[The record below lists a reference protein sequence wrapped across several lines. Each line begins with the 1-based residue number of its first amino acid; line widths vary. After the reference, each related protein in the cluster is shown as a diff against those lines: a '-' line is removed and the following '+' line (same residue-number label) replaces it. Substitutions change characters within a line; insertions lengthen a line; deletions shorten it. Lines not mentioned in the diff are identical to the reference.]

1 MLLFILVDAGAG
13 ATDPSIQSPCLT
25 LSRCVDGEIQTSM
38 TRAGRKDLGTCLE
51 GLRVLWKEERRHC
64 LWPEDDWGLSPVKC
78 S

>member
-38 TRAGRKDLGTCLE
+38 TRAGRKELGTCLE
-51 GLRVLWKEERRHC
+51 GLRVLWKEEEGIACGQKMTGVC
-64 LWPEDDWGLSPVKC
+64 LQ
-78 S
+78 